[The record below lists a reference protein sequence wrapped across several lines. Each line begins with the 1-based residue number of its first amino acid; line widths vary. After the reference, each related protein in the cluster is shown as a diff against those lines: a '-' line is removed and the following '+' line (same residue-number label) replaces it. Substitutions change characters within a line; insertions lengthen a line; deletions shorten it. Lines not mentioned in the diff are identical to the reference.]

1 MNDHILELK
10 NVTISFSSND
20 QKHIAVNNLSFSLKE
35 NEILG
40 IVGES
45 GSGKSVSTLSITG
58 LIPSADKEGQV
69 IYDKRNIT
77 HHTDTELRPIRGKEI
92 AMIFQDPMTSLN
104 PTMKCGH
111 QVDEMLALHT
121 TLSAEERKH
130 KVIELFNDVMLPHPE
145 RIYDAYPHE
154 LSGGQLQRVM
164 IAMAIS
170 CNPKVLI
177 ADEPTTAL
185 DVTVQKEILRLLK
198 SIQEKYKNAIIFITH
213 DLGVVHKFTDRIIV
227 MNKGEI
233 VEEGLTTEVFA
244 HPKHP
249 YTKGLLACRP
259 PISHRL
265 KRLPTVQDFLLGNK
279 IDLRREEA
287 KINTREKILTVENLS
302 KHYQNGNHIVKAVN
316 NVSFDIRKGET
327 LGIVGESGCGKS
339 TLSKVLMRL
348 IPATSG
354 KVLFDGKDLFSLRK
368 QEMSALRKDFQIIF
382 QDPYSSLNPRLTI
395 GHSITEPMKMH
406 GLHSPKGRKEKVISL
421 LEKVGLS
428 ADQYDRYPHEF
439 SGGQR
444 QRICIARTLG
454 LEPKF
459 IICDESV
466 SALDVSVQ
474 AQVLNLLKELKEE
487 HDLSYIFISHDLS
500 VVNFIAD
507 RILVMKSGEILER
520 GMTEDI
526 IQHPQHGYTKNL
538 VDSIHT
544 I

>member
-10 NVTISFSSND
+10 NVTISFSSNG
-20 QKHIAVNNLSFSLKE
+20 QKHIAVKDLSFSLKE

-58 LIPSADKEGQV
+58 LIPSATKEGEV
-69 IYDKRNIT
+69 VYDQRHIT

-121 TLSAEERKH
+121 TLSAVERKQR
-130 KVIELFNDVMLPHPE
+130 VLDLFDDVMLPNPE

-185 DVTVQKEILRLLK
+185 DVTVQKEILSLLK
-198 SIQEKYKNAIIFITH
+198 SIQSKYKNAIIFITH

-233 VEEGLTTEVFA
+233 VEEGNTEDVFA
-244 HPKHP
+244 HPKHA

-265 KRLPTVQDFLLGNK
+265 KRLPTVQDFLLGNE
-279 IDLRREEA
+279 IDQRREERNT
-287 KINTREKILTVENLS
+287 NTRSKILTVENLS
-302 KHYQNGNHIVKAVN
+302 KHYQNGNTIVKAVN

-354 KVLFDGKDLFSLRK
+354 KVLFEGKDLFALNK
-368 QEMSALRKDFQIIF
+368 KEMRTLRKDFQIIF

-406 GLHSPKGRKEKVISL
+406 GLHSPKGRKEKAISL

-428 ADQYDRYPHEF
+428 ADHFNRYPHEF

-474 AQVLNLLKELKEE
+474 AQVLNLLKELKEA

-526 IQHPQHGYTKNL
+526 IQHPQHAYTKNL